1 MGQRD
6 WGSKTQGCKIGAGE
20 GGGGGGY
27 WYDCVSAVTARYD
40 EWPAD
45 TTVQPNANI
54 SIVYTLPSV
63 IHHCFCFFLPGQ
75 CCSFTSSK

>member
-1 MGQRD
+1 MEQERE
-6 WGSKTQGCKIGAGE
+6 E

-63 IHHCFCFFLPGQ
+63 IHHCFWFFCLGNVVL
-75 CCSFTSSK
+75 SHLANDIVKAAGVSK